1 MSVSL
6 GNLRQ
11 LQNINCTAFNSVTL
25 EERAVKEMQS
35 ELVDLQLEQNGP

>member
-11 LQNINCTAFNSVTL
+11 LKNISSTAFNSVTL